1 MELQLDWKMERD
13 RAMGEETKTVMGESM
28 DGLVALVG
36 QQF

>member
-1 MELQLDWKMERD
+1 MELQPDWEKERD